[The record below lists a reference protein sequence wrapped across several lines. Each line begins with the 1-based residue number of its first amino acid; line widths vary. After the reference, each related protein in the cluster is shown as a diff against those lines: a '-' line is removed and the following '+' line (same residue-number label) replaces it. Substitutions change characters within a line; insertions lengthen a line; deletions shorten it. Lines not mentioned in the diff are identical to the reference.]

1 MEYVSIFDNVCISES
16 HYYTLQLLPRYT
28 EDGEVRPAYIM
39 HVSWS
44 ADHRLV
50 DGATMA
56 RFSNLWKSF
65 VENPARLMLELK

>member
-1 MEYVSIFDNVCISES
+1 MAVPSISC
-16 HYYTLQLLPRYT
+16 HLLQLLPRYT
-28 EDGEVRPAYIM
+28 EDGELRPAHVMY
-39 HVSWS
+39 VSWS

-65 VENPARLMLELK
+65 VESPATLMLELK